1 MAEFISSGD
10 REEIKFP
17 IVKDPASKRQD
28 QGSDLY
34 SLAEPELPCSDLTD
48 EGTG

>member
-1 MAEFISSGD
+1 MAEFGLSGD
-10 REEIKFP
+10 REEIKCP

-34 SLAEPELPCSDLTD
+34 SLAEPELPCSDM
-48 EGTG
+48 TGDAS